1 MFKRSRLNNRE
12 MTILIIAALVK
23 KLGGM
28 VEIYQS
34 DIDDVAFNT
43 LMEDG
48 GFEDGHMVFYLKERS
63 KSS

>member
-1 MFKRSRLNNRE
+1 MFKRSKLNNRE

-23 KLGGM
+23 KLGGR
-28 VEIYQS
+28 VEIHQS
-34 DIDDVAFNT
+34 DIDDVAYNT

-48 GFEDGHMVFYLKERS
+48 GFADGHMVFYLKERS